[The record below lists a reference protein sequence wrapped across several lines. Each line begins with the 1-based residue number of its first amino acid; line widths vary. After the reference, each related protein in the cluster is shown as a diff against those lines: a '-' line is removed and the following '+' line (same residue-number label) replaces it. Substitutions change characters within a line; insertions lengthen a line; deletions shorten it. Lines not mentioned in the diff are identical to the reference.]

1 MIDKVVKL
9 RKTIAGQELYA
20 KVAEYDSEGNKIAP
34 NLMPDKDI
42 STNGIL
48 IVKDGVASWDDGEF
62 VYVNLPDPLNPLDL
76 PEYTIR
82 LKFTDGVTPTFDKG
96 TAVQVSA
103 SPNIWDLTTD
113 DGEWVQILYKQTA
126 LLEVLGANAT
136 GVTNM
141 NGVFY
146 KCTALTTVPI
156 FDTASVT
163 NMGGMFSNCS
173 SLTAIPLFNTERVT
187 EMSGMFYNCT
197 NVESGALAFYQ
208 QVSSQSNPP
217 SGHAVAFTNCGSN
230 TVSGAA
236 ELAQIPTDWGGTAVG

>member
-1 MIDKVVKL
+1 MPTEYFSSYDGKEVMA
-9 RKTIAGQELYA
+9 R
-20 KVAEYDSEGNKIAP
+20 VATGGKEIAP
-34 NLMPDKDI
+34 NLMPEKDI
-42 STNGIL
+42 GTNGIL
-48 IVKDGVASWDDGEF
+48 IVKAGVASWDEGEF
-62 VYVNLPDPLNPLDL
+62 VYINLPDPLNPLDL

-82 LKFTDGVTPTFDKG
+82 LKFTDGVTPTFNKG

-113 DGEWVQILYKQTA
+113 DDEWVQILSNQED

-141 NGVFY
+141 GGVFNR
-146 KCTALTTVPI
+146 CTSLTTVPI

-163 NMGGMFSNCS
+163 NMGGMFSSCS

-208 QVSSQSNPP
+208 QVSSQDNPP
-217 SGHAVAFTNCGSN
+217 SGHAVAFMNCGSN

-236 ELAQIPTDWGGTAVG
+236 ELAQIPSDWK